1 MYFIFKGIEVARQ
14 ALERRGLAMDFTK
27 MLCAGVQLYAFGV
40 VNLVAIVL
48 IGQALI
54 WTKIIVECL
63 VKFIVKNLCWTF
75 NDSNGQLA
83 AYKNYRKI
91 EMFETRKR

>member
-1 MYFIFKGIEVARQ
+1 MQFTFKEIEVARQ

-40 VNLVAIVL
+40 VYLVAIVL

-54 WTKIIVECL
+54 
-63 VKFIVKNLCWTF
+63 
-75 NDSNGQLA
+75 
-83 AYKNYRKI
+83 
-91 EMFETRKR
+91 